1 MRVRE
6 NSVPNV
12 AKHVNWEHC
21 RGISVLFT
29 SSRFTIATIV
39 TETSGH
45 DMDYTLMLM
54 RNTNLFPLNMHV
66 KYVARRICS
75 VPRLAADIKDKTIKT
90 FWKTESGAIKSRN
103 MSAASVLRSLQGG
116 LIVTYTKRKFTML

>member
-6 NSVPNV
+6 NSVPSA

-66 KYVARRICS
+66 KYVNECFMISGLGNDTLDLFMKERNRTF
-75 VPRLAADIKDKTIKT
+75 AAFVKKPMD
-90 FWKTESGAIKSRN
+90 
-103 MSAASVLRSLQGG
+103 
-116 LIVTYTKRKFTML
+116 